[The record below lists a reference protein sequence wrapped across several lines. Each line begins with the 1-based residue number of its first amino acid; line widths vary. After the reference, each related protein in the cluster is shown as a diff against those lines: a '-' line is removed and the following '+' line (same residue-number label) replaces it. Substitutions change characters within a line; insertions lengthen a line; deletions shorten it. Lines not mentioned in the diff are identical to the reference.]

1 MKIQVRRWA
10 VPFAVDGL
18 GVPAGLGLALGVAA
32 LTSGEP
38 AGLIFFG
45 GGGPE
50 ADCRSLLNSNF
61 LFAGGC
67 QKNNYHQVCA
77 FLETK
82 NA

>member
-1 MKIQVRRWA
+1 M
-10 VPFAVDGL
+10 L
-18 GVPAGLGLALGVAA
+18 AGLGLALGVAT

-38 AGLIFFG
+38 AGLIFFE

-67 QKNNYHQVCA
+67 QKNSHHQVYT
-77 FLETK
+77 FFEIK
-82 NA
+82 NVQPFI

>member
-1 MKIQVRRWA
+1 M
-10 VPFAVDGL
+10 L
-18 GVPAGLGLALGVAA
+18 AGLSLALGVAA

-38 AGLIFFG
+38 AGLIFFE

-67 QKNNYHQVCA
+67 QKNNHHRVC
-77 FLETK
+77 FY
-82 NA
+82 